1 MCSIDIKEIMITQET
16 SLMDAVKVMNATSL
30 QILLVI
36 DETRKLLGV
45 VTDGD
50 IRRALIEQI
59 SFDQRIEK
67 IMNRSPI
74 TMYYPID
81 KVKALSLMKK
91 NGIKHIPILD
101 QKGRLVDLIL
111 WKDFFDNGEVTFKP
125 KKNKVVIMAGG
136 KGTRLDLFTKILPKP
151 LIPVGDMPII
161 EHVIN
166 NFCRYGFNDFIIS
179 LNYKSDMIRLYFS
192 DNNHNNYI
200 SYIEEEEFLG
210 TAGSLALCKDNIN
223 NTFFVS
229 NCDVITDANLDN
241 LFKFHIENKNM
252 ATILGTVRNVKIP
265 YGVVES
271 NKSDL
276 EAIIEKPE
284 YHFVINSGIYAL
296 EPEILELIPKNI
308 PIHMTDLLLKAKSI
322 GMKIQVYP
330 MTCSWFDVGEWGEY
344 KRAIEHINSMIIA
357 N

>member
-1 MCSIDIKEIMITQET
+1 MCSIDIEEIMISPDT
-16 SLMDAVKVMNATSL
+16 SLMDAVKVMNSTSM

-36 DETRKLLGV
+36 DETRRLLGV

-59 SFDQRIEK
+59 SFDNLIEK

-74 TMYYPID
+74 VIHSPVI
-81 KVKALSLMKK
+81 KKKALDLMKEHA
-91 NGIKHIPILD
+91 IKHIPVLSED
-101 QKGRLVDLIL
+101 EKLEDLVL
-111 WKDFFDNGEVTFKP
+111 WKDFFNNGDISFKP
-125 KKNKVVIMAGG
+125 KSNKVVIMAGG

-151 LIPVGDMPII
+151 LIPVGDKPII

-166 NFCRYGFNDFIIS
+166 NFSRYGFNDFIIS
-179 LNYKSDMIRLYFS
+179 LNYKSEMIRLYFS
-192 DNNHNNYI
+192 DNNHGNSI
-200 SYIEEEEFLG
+200 SYVEEEKFLG
-210 TAGSLALCKDNIN
+210 TAGSLSLCKESIED
-223 NTFFVS
+223 TFFVS

-241 LFKFHIENKNM
+241 LFNYHSENKNH

-265 YGVVES
+265 YGVLES
-271 NKSDL
+271 DKSDL
-276 EAIIEKPE
+276 ETIIEKPE

-296 EPEILELIPKNI
+296 EPEILELLPRND
-308 PIHMTDLLLKAKSI
+308 PIHMTDLLLEAKSR

-344 KRAIEHINSMIIA
+344 KRAIEHINSIIIS